1 MKKIFFKMMLSLI
14 LLISGLAIAGC
25 SQSSSSQSGNESE
38 KSDKN
43 EVKLPDSGPLTIN
56 PDISSEQEILS
67 KGPYGEPA
75 ISAKDFQLTEEEIEK
90 IKEGKY
96 KAAIAM
102 HYAGNDYS
110 TAQINGLK
118 AAFERMGIEVVAV
131 TDGQFKSEKQVA
143 DIETIMAKSPDI
155 IVSLPVDPVSTAPA
169 FKKAADAGI
178 KLVFMDSVPVELEPG
193 KDYVSVIASDNY
205 GNGTAAGDIL
215 GEQLGGKGKV
225 GIIYHDVDFFVNNQR
240 REAVETTLKEKYP
253 EIEIVTSSGITTP
266 NDAEKVASAML
277 TRYNDLDGIFAIWDV
292 PAEGVLAAA
301 RTAGKEDLIITTVD
315 LGTNVA
321 LEIASG
327 GNVKGL
333 GSQLPFDQGVA
344 EAILAGHSLLGKEV
358 PPFVAVPGLA
368 VTQENVLEAW
378 KMAYRQEAPEVIQEA
393 AKQ

>member
-1 MKKIFFKMMLSLI
+1 MKKVFSKMTLI
-14 LLISGLAIAGC
+14 LLISGLALSGC
-25 SQSSSSQSGNESE
+25 GQNSSSQSVNGNETSE
-38 KSDKN
+38 KN

-56 PDISSEQEILS
+56 PEISSDQEILS
-67 KGPYGEPA
+67 QGPYGETA
-75 ISAKDFQLTEEEIEK
+75 ISAKDFQLTGEEIEK

-178 KLVFMDSVPVELEPG
+178 KLVFMDNVPVGLEPG
-193 KDYVSVIASDNY
+193 KDYVSVVASDNY

-240 REAVETTLKEKYP
+240 RKAVETTLKEKYP
-253 EIEIVTSSGITTP
+253 DIEIVTSSGITTP

-301 RTAGKEDLIITTVD
+301 RTAGKEELIITTVD

-333 GSQLPFDQGVA
+333 GAQLPFDQGVA

-368 VTQENVLEAW
+368 VTKENVLEAW
-378 KMAYRQEAPEVIQEA
+378 KMAYRQDAPDVVQQA
-393 AKQ
+393 AK